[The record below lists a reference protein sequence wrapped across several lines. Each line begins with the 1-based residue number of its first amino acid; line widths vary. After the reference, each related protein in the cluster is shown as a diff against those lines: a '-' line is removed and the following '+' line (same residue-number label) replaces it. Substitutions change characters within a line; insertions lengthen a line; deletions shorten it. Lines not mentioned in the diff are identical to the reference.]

1 MCERG
6 WKTRYHLNYQYRSL
20 LNKEKQKEGFSMII
34 DTDIFR
40 ILQETL
46 DLEFGIM
53 INDSDSYSTKPL
65 SACVPGVT
73 SPVHKD
79 ETQS

>member
-1 MCERG
+1 
-6 WKTRYHLNYQYRSL
+6 
-20 LNKEKQKEGFSMII
+20 MII
-34 DTDIFR
+34 ETDIFR

-46 DLEFGIM
+46 ELEFGIM

-65 SACVPGVT
+65 SACFPNVT